1 MPSEPQEI
9 ISKKTIMKETEKPA
23 TRKVA
28 LCGGSGEGR
37 PVSRATRRGGRRVH
51 VEKHTIQW
59 EKSDFLNEK
68 RTKFAPKLYTK
79 FY

>member
-1 MPSEPQEI
+1 MCRGRFISARGWHPRHMPSEPQEV

-23 TRKVA
+23 TRKAA

-37 PVSRATRRGGRRVH
+37 TGEQGDPAGWQAGH

-59 EKSDFLNEK
+59 E
-68 RTKFAPKLYTK
+68 
-79 FY
+79 